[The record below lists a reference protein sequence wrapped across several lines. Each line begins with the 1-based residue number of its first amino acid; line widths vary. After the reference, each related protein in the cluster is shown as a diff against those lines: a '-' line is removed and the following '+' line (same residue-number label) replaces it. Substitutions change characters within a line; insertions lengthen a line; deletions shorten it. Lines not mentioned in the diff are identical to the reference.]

1 MRGSAGSTSIRRMES
16 GSVATSKAE
25 HPVAY
30 LTDVEGIWEKL
41 ASFCRDNP
49 HVALEA
55 GDRLVV
61 RPGAT
66 FIFGGDAIDR
76 GPDGRRVVRT
86 LLEAWR
92 RQPSQVVLL
101 AGNRDINKL
110 RLVRELN
117 GHPPARTPPEVRGAP
132 RPVLLRWIF
141 QNTMGA
147 KEAFACRQEEL
158 ARGGS
163 AVSDE
168 VVVDSFLG
176 DLGPGG
182 ELRDYLGACQLVH
195 RIGNTLFVHGGVHE
209 HSLGFVPTRGRVE
222 GVDAWAA
229 ALNHWYAEQLQSFVE
244 QRFTPDGTPAWEP
257 VIAYQ
262 APTPGQRINT
272 ASVVYGRM
280 ADEHNHPTLP
290 SRGLVEALKREGIH
304 RLVVGHTPSGDCPSV
319 VRGEAFELILADNSY
334 GRVEGGSQVFLRQD
348 SVYVEGR
355 VQLDGGQL
363 EQVHFQLSL
372 RDEASFIGRQLLDT
386 GQLVK
391 GPLGSGDW
399 LLFRS
404 LPGWRVEQVPAA
416 PGALARQRLGPAQT
430 DSV

>member
-1 MRGSAGSTSIRRMES
+1 M
-16 GSVATSKAE
+16 SKAG

-49 HVALEA
+49 HVSLEP

-117 GHPPARTPPEVRGAP
+117 GHPPAKTPTEVRTEP

-141 QNTMGA
+141 ENTMGA

-158 ARGGS
+158 KRTGAP
-163 AVSDE
+163 VSEED
-168 VVVDSFLG
+168 VVDSFLA

-182 ELRDYLGACQLVH
+182 ELRDYLTACRLVH
-195 RIGNTLFVHGGVHE
+195 RIGNTLFVHGGLHE
-209 HSLGFVPTRGRVE
+209 DSLGFVPSVGRVD
-222 GVDAWAA
+222 GVDAWGA
-229 ALNHWYAEQLQSFVE
+229 ALNHWYAEQLEAFAE
-244 QRFTPDGTPAWEP
+244 QRFAADGTPAWEP
-257 VIAYQ
+257 VITYQ
-262 APTPGQRINT
+262 APTPGKRVNT

-280 ADEHNHPTLP
+280 ADENNHPTLP
-290 SRGLVEALKREGIH
+290 SQGLIEALTREGIH

-319 VRGEAFELILADNSY
+319 VRGEQFELILADNSY
-334 GRVEGGSQVFLRQD
+334 GRVEGGSQLFVRQD

-355 VQLDGGQL
+355 VKLDDGAL
-363 EQVHFQLSL
+363 EQVHFQLALSDSASL
-372 RDEASFIGRQLLDT
+372 IGRQLVDT

-391 GPLGSGDW
+391 GPLGSGRW
-399 LLFRS
+399 LLFRY
-404 LPGWRVEQVPAA
+404 LPGWRVEQLPADPAA
-416 PGALARQRLGPAQT
+416 LAQQHLGAARP

>member
-1 MRGSAGSTSIRRMES
+1 MES
-16 GSVATSKAE
+16 VPAATSKAG

-49 HVALEA
+49 HVSLEP

-117 GHPPARTPPEVRGAP
+117 GHPPARTPADVRKEP

-147 KEAFACRQEEL
+147 KEAFACRHEEL
-158 ARGGS
+158 ARAGVP
-163 AVSDE
+163 VSE
-168 VVVDSFLG
+168 EEVVDSFLE

-182 ELRDYLGACQLVH
+182 ALRDYLTACQLVH
-195 RIGNTLFVHGGVHE
+195 RIGNTLFVHGGLHE
-209 HSLGFVPTRGRVE
+209 DSLGFVPSRGRVE
-222 GVDAWAA
+222 GVDAWGAE
-229 ALNHWYAEQLQSFVE
+229 LNRWYSEQLQAFTE
-244 QRFTPDGTPAWEP
+244 QRFTPEGTPAWEP

-262 APTPGQRINT
+262 APTPGKRINT

-290 SRGLVEALKREGIH
+290 SQELIEALTREGIH

-319 VRGEAFELILADNSY
+319 VRGEQFELILADNSY
-334 GRVEGGSQVFLRQD
+334 GRVEGGSQVFLRED

-355 VQLDGGQL
+355 VKLDSGQL
-363 EQVHFQLSL
+363 EQVHFQLALS
-372 RDEASFIGRQLLDT
+372 DASSFIGRKLADT

-391 GPLGSGDW
+391 GPLESGGW

-404 LPGWRVEQVPAA
+404 LPGWRVEQVPAPLSTLETKRLTA
-416 PGALARQRLGPAQT
+416 P
-430 DSV
+430 

>member
-1 MRGSAGSTSIRRMES
+1 MPNAPE
-16 GSVATSKAE
+16 VASKAG

-49 HVALEA
+49 HVFLEP

-76 GPDGRRVVRT
+76 GPAGRRVVRA

-92 RQPSQVVLL
+92 QQPSQVVLL

-117 GHPPARTPPEVRGAP
+117 GHPPPRTPAEVRTGS
-132 RPVLLRWIF
+132 RPALLRWIF
-141 QNTMGA
+141 ANTMGA
-147 KEAFACRQEEL
+147 REAFGFRQEEL
-158 ARGGS
+158 SGIGTP
-163 AVSDE
+163 VSDE
-168 VVVDSFLG
+168 EVVDSFLE

-182 ELRDYLGACQLVH
+182 LLRDYLTACRLVH
-195 RIGNTLFVHGGVHE
+195 RIGNTLFVHGGLHE
-209 HSLGFVPTRGRVE
+209 HSLGSVPTRGQVE
-222 GVDAWAA
+222 GVDAWAQ
-229 ALNHWYAEQLQSFVE
+229 ALNLWYGEQLEAFTS
-244 QRFTPDGTPAWEP
+244 QRFEPDGTPAWEP

-280 ADEHNHPTLP
+280 ADEYNHPTLP
-290 SRGLVEALKREGIH
+290 SQALMTALKREGIH

-319 VRGEAFELILADNSY
+319 LRGEEFELILADNSY
-334 GRVEGGSQVFLRQD
+334 GRVEGASQLFLRGD

-355 VQLDGGQL
+355 VRLDDGQQ
-363 EQVHFQLSL
+363 ERVRFQLAL
-372 RDEASFIGRQLLDT
+372 ADASTFIGRQLLET

-391 GPLGSGDW
+391 GPLESGDW

-404 LPGWRVEQVPAA
+404 LPGWRVEQLPAA
-416 PGALARQRLGPAQT
+416 PGTFSARSLGLARTGP
-430 DSV
+430 

>member
-1 MRGSAGSTSIRRMES
+1 MES
-16 GSVATSKAE
+16 VSVTTSKAE

-110 RLVRELN
+110 RLMRELN
-117 GHPPARTPPEVRGAP
+117 GHPPARTPAEVRSEP

-147 KEAFACRQEEL
+147 REAFACRQEEL

-168 VVVDSFLG
+168 DVVDSFLM

-182 ELRDYLGACQLVH
+182 ELRDYLTACRLVH

-229 ALNHWYAEQLQSFVE
+229 ALNHWYAEQLQYFIE

-262 APTPGQRINT
+262 APTPGKRINT

-290 SRGLVEALKREGIH
+290 SRGLVQALTREGIH

-319 VRGEAFELILADNSY
+319 VRGEEFELILADNSY
-334 GRVEGGSQVFLRQD
+334 GRVEGGSQVFLRED

-355 VQLDGGQL
+355 VKLDGGQL
-363 EQVHFQLSL
+363 EQVHFQLTLS
-372 RDEASFIGRQLLDT
+372 DDASFIGRQLLDT

-391 GPLGSGDW
+391 GPLGNGDW

-404 LPGWRVEQVPAA
+404 LPGWRVEQVPTA
-416 PGALARQRLGPAQT
+416 PDVLTGQRLGPARS

>member
-1 MRGSAGSTSIRRMES
+1 MES
-16 GSVATSKAE
+16 APEGTSKAG

-41 ASFCRDNP
+41 ATFCQDNP
-49 HVALEA
+49 HVSLES

-66 FIFGGDAIDR
+66 FVFGGDAIDR
-76 GPDGRRVVRT
+76 GPAGLRVLRT

-110 RLVRELN
+110 RLVRELH
-117 GHPPARTPPEVRGAP
+117 GHPPTRTPPEIRTAP

-141 QNTMGA
+141 ENTMGA
-147 KEAFACRQEEL
+147 RGAFDHRLEEL
-158 ARGGS
+158 SRTGTP
-163 AVSDE
+163 VSDE
-168 VVVDSFLG
+168 DVVDSFLE

-182 ELRDYLGACQLVH
+182 LLRDYLTACRLVH

-209 HSLGFVPTRGRVE
+209 HSVGRVPSRAPVK
-222 GVDAWAA
+222 GVDAWGE
-229 ALNHWYAEQLQSFVE
+229 ALNRWYSEQLEAFAE
-244 QRFTPDGTPAWEP
+244 QRFTPEGTPAWEP

-280 ADEHNHPTLP
+280 ADQHNHPALP
-290 SRGLVEALKREGIH
+290 SQALITTLAREGIH
-304 RLVVGHTPSGDCPSV
+304 RLVVGHTPSGDSPSV
-319 VRGEAFELILADNSY
+319 LRSEQFELILADNSY
-334 GRVEGGSQVFLRQD
+334 GRVEGASQLFLRED
-348 SVYVEGR
+348 SVFVEGR
-355 VQLDGGQL
+355 AKLDDGRL
-363 EQVHFQLSL
+363 EQVRFQLALEDDASL
-372 RDEASFIGRQLLDT
+372 IGRQLLDT

-391 GPLGSGDW
+391 GPLQSGEW
-399 LLFRS
+399 LLFRA
-404 LPGWRVEQVPAA
+404 LPQWRIEQLAA
-416 PGALARQRLGPAQT
+416 PLGELAQRHPGPAPLAPQAP
-430 DSV
+430 